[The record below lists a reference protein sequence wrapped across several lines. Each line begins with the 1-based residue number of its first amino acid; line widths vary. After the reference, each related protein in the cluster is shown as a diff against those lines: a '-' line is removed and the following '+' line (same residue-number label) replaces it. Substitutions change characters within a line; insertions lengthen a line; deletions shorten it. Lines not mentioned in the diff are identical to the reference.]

1 MNIESVRE
9 YCKNINDMNRQVY
22 LKLKSL
28 LVIIMAVNTM
38 PLMAQQKIV
47 LSTASEV
54 SNVNENVSDRNGLKD
69 ITGQV
74 QPSVE
79 VYLPAADKANGCA
92 VILCPG
98 GGLRA
103 LSWTTDVEQMAELL
117 NAQGIAAI
125 GLKYRLNN
133 TRPPQGV
140 QMGPMV
146 DVTAIDHFP
155 KADANP
161 LHYPEGDSVLEC
173 AARDAIAAIKLVR
186 QKAEEWN
193 IDTKKVGYMGF
204 SAGGGVAMA
213 ATMMAKDEDAKPS
226 FLCTNYGPSLMPV
239 TVPEQAHP
247 LLIMS
252 RAEHP
257 NVAAGVLGLF
267 LEWKKAGGNAE
278 IHLFGDGRGPYALMP
293 SSGQTTTEQWNTL
306 FIQWLSAKGF
316 LK

>member
-1 MNIESVRE
+1 
-9 YCKNINDMNRQVY
+9 
-22 LKLKSL
+22 
-28 LVIIMAVNTM
+28 
-38 PLMAQQKIV
+38 
-47 LSTASEV
+47 
-54 SNVNENVSDRNGLKD
+54 
-69 ITGQV
+69 
-74 QPSVE
+74 
-79 VYLPAADKANGCA
+79 
-92 VILCPG
+92 
-98 GGLRA
+98 
-103 LSWTTDVEQMAELL
+103 
-117 NAQGIAAI
+117 
-125 GLKYRLNN
+125 
-133 TRPPQGV
+133 
-140 QMGPMV
+140 
-146 DVTAIDHFP
+146 
-155 KADANP
+155 
-161 LHYPEGDSVLEC
+161 
-173 AARDAIAAIKLVR
+173 VR

-204 SAGGGVAMA
+204 SAGGGVALA

-239 TVPEQAHP
+239 TVPEQAPP

-306 FIQWLSAKGF
+306 FMQWLSAKGF

>member
-1 MNIESVRE
+1 
-9 YCKNINDMNRQVY
+9 MNRQVY

-186 QKAEEWN
+186 QKAEEWS

-204 SAGGGVAMA
+204 SAGGGVALA

-239 TVPEQAHP
+239 TVPEQAPP

-306 FIQWLSAKGF
+306 FMQWLSAKGF

>member
-1 MNIESVRE
+1 
-9 YCKNINDMNRQVY
+9 MNRQVY
-22 LKLKSL
+22 LTLKSL

-204 SAGGGVAMA
+204 SAGGGVALA

-239 TVPEQAHP
+239 TVPEQAPP

-278 IHLFGDGRGPYALMP
+278 IHLFGDGRGPYALMS

-306 FIQWLSAKGF
+306 FMQWLSAKGF

>member
-1 MNIESVRE
+1 
-9 YCKNINDMNRQVY
+9 MNRQVY

-161 LHYPEGDSVLEC
+161 LHYQEGDSVLEC

-186 QKAEEWN
+186 QNAEEWN

-204 SAGGGVAMA
+204 SAGGGVALA

-239 TVPEQAHP
+239 TVPEQAPP

-306 FIQWLSAKGF
+306 FMQWLSAKGF

>member
-1 MNIESVRE
+1 
-9 YCKNINDMNRQVY
+9 MNRQVY
-22 LKLKSL
+22 LKLKTL

-204 SAGGGVAMA
+204 STGGGVALA

-239 TVPEQAHP
+239 TVPKQAPP

-293 SSGQTTTEQWNTL
+293 SSGQTTTELWNTL
-306 FIQWLSAKGF
+306 FMQWLSAKGF

>member
-1 MNIESVRE
+1 M
-9 YCKNINDMNRQVY
+9 
-22 LKLKSL
+22 
-28 LVIIMAVNTM
+28 
-38 PLMAQQKIV
+38 
-47 LSTASEV
+47 
-54 SNVNENVSDRNGLKD
+54 
-69 ITGQV
+69 
-74 QPSVE
+74 
-79 VYLPAADKANGCA
+79 
-92 VILCPG
+92 ILCPG

-204 SAGGGVAMA
+204 SAGGGVALA

-239 TVPEQAHP
+239 TVPEQAPP

-306 FIQWLSAKGF
+306 FMQWLSAKGF

>member
-1 MNIESVRE
+1 
-9 YCKNINDMNRQVY
+9 MNRQVY

-186 QKAEEWN
+186 QKSEEWN

-204 SAGGGVAMA
+204 SAGGGVALA

-239 TVPEQAHP
+239 TVPEQAPP

-306 FIQWLSAKGF
+306 FMQWLSAKGF

>member
-1 MNIESVRE
+1 
-9 YCKNINDMNRQVY
+9 MNRQVY

-186 QKAEEWN
+186 QKAGEWN

-204 SAGGGVAMA
+204 SAGGGVALA

-239 TVPEQAHP
+239 TVPEQAPP

-306 FIQWLSAKGF
+306 FMQWLSAKGF

>member
-1 MNIESVRE
+1 
-9 YCKNINDMNRQVY
+9 MNRQVY

-204 SAGGGVAMA
+204 SAGGGVALA

-239 TVPEQAHP
+239 TVPQQAPP

-306 FIQWLSAKGF
+306 FMQWLSAKGF

>member
-1 MNIESVRE
+1 
-9 YCKNINDMNRQVY
+9 MNRQVY

-204 SAGGGVAMA
+204 SAGGGVAFA

-239 TVPEQAHP
+239 TVPEQAPP

-306 FIQWLSAKGF
+306 FMQWLSAKGF